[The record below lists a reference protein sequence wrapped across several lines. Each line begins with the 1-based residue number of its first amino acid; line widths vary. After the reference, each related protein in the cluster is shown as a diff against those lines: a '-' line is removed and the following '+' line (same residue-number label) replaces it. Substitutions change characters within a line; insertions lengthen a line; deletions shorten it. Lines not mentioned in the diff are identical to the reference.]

1 MRHLD
6 MQTWS
11 RRDHFEKFNAFDHP
25 HFGLCANVDLTAFL
39 PYVKQQGDSVN
50 VAIVYVLARAANAIP
65 EFRHR
70 IRAEKVIEH
79 QVVHPSFTV
88 LTDEDL
94 FSFCTVEY
102 AEDYREFAERT
113 TEQMANVQEQ
123 PTLKD
128 EPGQD
133 DLLFMTAIPWV
144 SFTSFLHPM
153 HLQPPDSVPRISW
166 GKFFEED
173 PHLKMPLGV
182 QAHHALMDGIYVGK
196 YYAEVQDYLQNPAVV
211 LGNQ

>member
-1 MRHLD
+1 MRHID

-11 RRDHFEKFNAFDHP
+11 RRDHFEKFRDFDHP

-39 PYVKQQGDSVN
+39 PFVKQRGDSVN

-79 QVVHPSFTV
+79 DVVHPSFTV
-88 LTDEDL
+88 LADEDL
-94 FSFCTVEY
+94 FTFCTVEY
-102 AEDYREFAERT
+102 AEDYPEFAERAAK
-113 TEQMANVQEQ
+113 QMANVQEQ
-123 PTLKD
+123 PTLED
-128 EPGQD
+128 VPGQD

-144 SFTSFLHPM
+144 SFTSFLHHL

-166 GKFFEED
+166 GMFYENGKL
-173 PHLKMPLGV
+173 LKMPLGV
-182 QAHHALMDGIYVGK
+182 QAHHALMDGIHVGK
-196 YYAEVQDYLQNPAVV
+196 YYAEVQAYLHEPAIA
-211 LGNQ
+211 LGKA